1 MGDAAEDLEHREEM
15 LMHLGYPSEVGPRME
30 GQMELVGTRVHP
42 LESGLPTSGLMLV
55 VGHPKSGKTWFASSF
70 PNSYL
75 LELEK
80 GGADRVP
87 GGRIHEIPD
96 LETFGNALELVVA
109 ESGIKTIVIDSID
122 ELATWI
128 EKDVEKLKPR
138 DKDGWAFWGEFR
150 ERIEGLVNFL
160 KESNKLIILIA
171 HCKPPEKSNEG
182 RVITPAGIN
191 VSGKGGAYIAAQ
203 AEMIGY
209 VSKKNIGGKGVHFL
223 SFRSESDLA
232 IWGSRVEEL
241 ADKEI
246 QLSKSD
252 PYGSF
257 AAIFGEPKKPAA
269 PVTLAAKTVVIA
281 ARRKK

>member
-1 MGDAAEDLEHREEM
+1 MGDAADDLELFFEQRGFEN
-15 LMHLGYPSEVGPRME
+15 VGPANN
-30 GQMELVGTRVHP
+30 GGAMELVIPRTKP
-42 LESGLPTSGLMLV
+42 KESGLPTSGLLLV

-70 PNSYL
+70 PDSYI
-75 LELEK
+75 LELER

-87 GGRIHEIPD
+87 GGRIHDIEN
-96 LETFGNALELVVA
+96 LEAFGQVLELVVA
-109 ESGIKTIVIDSID
+109 DEGIKTITIDSVD

-128 EKDVEKLKPR
+128 EKDVEKEKPR

-150 ERIEGLVNFL
+150 ERIEGLVDFL
-160 KESNKLIILIA
+160 KDSGKLVILIA
-171 HCKPPEKSNEG
+171 HCKPPEKTNEG

-209 VSKKNIGGKGVHFL
+209 ISKKNLGGKGVHFL

-246 QLSKSD
+246 QLSKND

-257 AAIFGEPKKPAA
+257 ASIFENGKPKEAEPVKLA
-269 PVTLAAKTVVIA
+269 PKTVSIAAK
-281 ARRKK
+281 RKK